1 MLTLALAA
9 TLVGFGLL
17 VVALITA
24 NFWLAVA
31 CIVVCVI
38 GLVVLLVDILRA
50 GRGGGGVGDEPLFTI
65 RDRSDERTAPLLD
78 AADEPVDEPAGPNSE
93 PIDTS
98 LSGLGSIVA
107 AEPVPHVDAES
118 DEPAEAGAAEPD
130 GPALGDTS
138 DYIRSV
144 TGSFPSPTGPSGAWP
159 VSAEPVPA
167 EVEPEPASGPVPT
180 FDAGPATG
188 PILSASPYVG
198 RRRRGMESPEDSAP
212 EESTPAESTPEEST
226 AEESTGVQPAQ
237 SASGPAAASD
247 APSEAAPSPVE
258 AAEPPVDE
266 AAEKPAAERTFVV
279 HDNTGPL
286 PKITFVGD
294 DE

>member
-118 DEPAEAGAAEPD
+118 DEPAEAGAAEQD

-144 TGSFPSPTGPSGAWP
+144 TGSFPSPTGLSGAWP

-198 RRRRGMESPEDSAP
+198 RRRRGMESPD
-212 EESTPAESTPEEST
+212 ESTPA
-226 AEESTGVQPAQ
+226 ESTGVQPAQ